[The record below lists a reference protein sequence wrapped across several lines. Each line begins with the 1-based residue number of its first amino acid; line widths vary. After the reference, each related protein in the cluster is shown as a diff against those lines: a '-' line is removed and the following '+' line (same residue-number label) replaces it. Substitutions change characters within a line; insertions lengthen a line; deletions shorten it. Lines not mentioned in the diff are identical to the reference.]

1 MFYLWGIIQKTLK
14 MTTAQKELIKATIP
28 ILQAGGEVLTAHFY
42 NRMFTHNPEL
52 KNVFNMGNQANGRQK
67 SALANAVLAYAE
79 NIDNPGVLIGALK
92 GIGTK
97 HRSLNIQAEQ
107 YSIVGN
113 HLIHSI
119 AEVVG
124 AAATPEILEAW
135 TAAYWELADIMI
147 SIEKEMYAENDA
159 KVGGWNGWRK
169 FVIKKIVTESAEVK
183 SFYLYPEDGQA
194 IADYK
199 AGQFVSVQV
208 FVPELE
214 LLQPRQ
220 YSLSSAYHPEYYRI
234 SVKKEVGMEANPSG
248 MVSNTMHEKREG
260 DTVMLSAPAGLFH
273 IHQDAKKPLVLI
285 SGGIGLT
292 PMLSMLE
299 TNKANRENTKNVW
312 IHGCRNHAVHAFQKQ
327 VEQLK
332 QEMALETYTFYDSVD
347 AYDNSENEVI
357 AGRVDLEQCKDAIL
371 LDDANYYICGPELF
385 IKTQY
390 KALLNLNVNKENIFY
405 EEFGPNVIGLN

>member
-1 MFYLWGIIQKTLK
+1 

-52 KNVFNMGNQANGRQK
+52 KEVFNMGNQANGRQK

-97 HRSLNIQAEQ
+97 HRSLNIQPEQ

-113 HLIHSI
+113 HLIYSI
-119 AEVVG
+119 WEVVG
-124 AAATPEILEAW
+124 EAATPEILEAW
-135 TAAYWELADIMI
+135 TVAYWELADIMI
-147 SIEKEMYAENDA
+147 SIEKEMYAENDT
-159 KVGGWNGWRK
+159 KPGGWNGWRK
-169 FVIKKIVTESAEVK
+169 FVIKKIVTESEEVK
-183 SFYLYPEDGQA
+183 SFYLYPEDGQV

-208 FVPELE
+208 FVPELN

-220 YSLSSAYHPEYYRI
+220 YSLSSAFHPEYYRI
-234 SVKKEVGMEANPSG
+234 SVKKEVGMEDNPSG
-248 MVSNTMHEKREG
+248 MVSNTLHGKSEG
-260 DTVMLSAPAGLFH
+260 DTVMLSAPAGLFCLQ
-273 IHQDAKKPLVLI
+273 QDAKKPMVLI

-299 TNKANRENTKNVW
+299 TNKANREHYQNVW
-312 IHGCRNHAVHAFQKQ
+312 IHGCRNHSVHAFQAQ

-332 QEMALETYTFYDSVD
+332 KEMPLETFTFYDSVD
-347 AYDNSENEVI
+347 NYDNGNQQVI
-357 AGRVDLEQCKDAIL
+357 AGRVDLEKCKDAIL
-371 LDDANYYICGPELF
+371 LEDANYYLCGPEMF
-385 IKTQY
+385 IKAQY
-390 KALLNLNVNKENIFY
+390 KALLNFNVNKENIFY
-405 EEFGPNVIGLN
+405 EEFGPQVINLN

>member
-1 MFYLWGIIQKTLK
+1 
-14 MTTAQKELIKATIP
+14 MTTEQKELIKATIP
-28 ILQAGGEVLTAHFY
+28 ILQTGGEVLTAHFY

-92 GIGTK
+92 SMGTK
-97 HRSLNIQAEQ
+97 HRSLNIQPEQ
-107 YSIVGN
+107 YQIVGN

-124 AAATPEILEAW
+124 EGATPEILDAW
-135 TAAYWELADIMI
+135 TAAYNELAEIMI

-159 KVGGWNGWRK
+159 KPGAWNGWRK
-169 FVIKKIVTESAEVK
+169 FVIRNIVTESEEVK
-183 SFYLYPEDGQA
+183 SFYLYPEDGQQ

-208 FVPELE
+208 YVPELD

-220 YSLSSAYHPEYYRI
+220 YSLSSAFHPEYYRI
-234 SVKKEVGMEANPSG
+234 SVKKESCMEGNPSG
-248 MVSNTMHEKREG
+248 MVSQTLHAKNEG

-273 IHQDAKKPLVLI
+273 LQQDAKKPLVLI

-299 TNKANRENTKNVW
+299 TNKANRGQNKNVW
-312 IHGCRNHAVHAFQKQ
+312 IHGCRNHSVHAFKTQ

-332 QEMALETYTFYDSVD
+332 NEIPLETYTFYDSV
-347 AYDNSENEVI
+347 ANYDNGSNQVI
-357 AGRVDLEQCKDAIL
+357 AGQVDLEKCKEAIL
-371 LDDANYYICGPELF
+371 LDEANYYICGPELF

-390 KALLNLNVNKENIFY
+390 KALINLNVNKENIFY
-405 EEFGPNVIGLN
+405 EEFGPNVINLN